1 MNSTGGLVLGASSS
15 RLPLHSLN
23 SKRRPNQPF
32 DPNID
37 PATNSRRLRAP
48 GRGMER
54 SLSRRH
60 RKVATGFIGVIA
72 DPGSVGTQDTR
83 THAEGTPD
91 IGCFFPGVTP

>member
-48 GRGMER
+48 GRGIDTVTVATP
-54 SLSRRH
+54 S
-60 RKVATGFIGVIA
+60 KVATGFIGVIA

-91 IGCFFPGVTP
+91 IGCFSGGDA